1 MEKRTMDWFWIAAA
15 VVAVVVV
22 FTIAF
27 KGKDKSKRISLF
39 RQRDALF
46 TAAERSFLGVLDQ
59 ANAGRYRVF
68 GKVRIADVIAPAKG
82 LDKSTWT
89 RVFNRIKAKHFDFVL
104 CDPQTLKVKAVIE
117 LNDKS
122 HTSSR
127 RVERDELVGSA
138 CADAGLALRIVKAQR
153 RLRSSFEL
161 NRTGNSASVRIR
173 LRSQPI
179 DMLERRLTPE
189 AAVQVLNC
197 RQAAGNPFRTVT

>member
-1 MEKRTMDWFWIAAA
+1 MDWFWIAAIA
-15 VVAVVVV
+15 VAIIVV
-22 FTIAF
+22 FKIASR
-27 KGKDKSKRISLF
+27 GKERPKRISLF

-68 GKVRIADVIAPAKG
+68 GKVRIADVVTPARG

-89 RVFNRIKAKHFDFVL
+89 SVFNRIKAKHFDFVL

-127 RVERDELVGSA
+127 RIERDEFVGRA
-138 CADAGLALRIVKAQR
+138 CADAGLALRMVKAQR
-153 RLRSSFEL
+153 SYSVEAVKQVINEIVIELRVEPGGD
-161 NRTGNSASVRIR
+161 NGIR
-173 LRSQPI
+173 KDPTLMS
-179 DMLERRLTPE
+179 
-189 AAVQVLNC
+189 
-197 RQAAGNPFRTVT
+197 